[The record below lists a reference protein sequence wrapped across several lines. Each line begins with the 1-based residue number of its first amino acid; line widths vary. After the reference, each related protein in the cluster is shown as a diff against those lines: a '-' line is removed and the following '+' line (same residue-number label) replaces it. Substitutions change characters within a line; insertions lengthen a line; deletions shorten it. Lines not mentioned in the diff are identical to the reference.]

1 MYNNLIK
8 DTSTRVNPLKYALIT
23 VNAARQYTDLE
34 EAIKFLEAAKGR
46 LHGKHDATFICEVA
60 QAEKRLQLGQHHDSF
75 ELLEKV
81 RRSLES
87 LADVDPKVYAHLS
100 RALATYYRRKED
112 YENFYKSS
120 LQFLAYTPAAELSQN
135 EKKDWSIKLGM
146 AILLGKNIY
155 NIMELLDKEILQ
167 SLIGTDFE
175 WLYVLLNALGR
186 G

>member
-1 MYNNLIK
+1 M
-8 DTSTRVNPLKYALIT
+8 DT
-23 VNAARQYTDLE
+23 
-34 EAIKFLEAAKGR
+34 AKGR
-46 LHGKHDATFICEVA
+46 LVGKHDAVFICQIA

-75 ELLEKV
+75 EILNEVKKHLETL
-81 RRSLES
+81 S
-87 LADVDPKVYAHLS
+87 DNDPKVYAHLS
-100 RALATYYRRKED
+100 RAYATYYRRKED

-120 LQFLAYTPAAELSQN
+120 LQFLAYTPASELSQA

-167 SLIGTDFE
+167 SLISSDFE
-175 WLYVLLNALGR
+175 WLHVLLNALGR